1 MSESLSKLTS
11 FAVLGQTD
19 VRASKLVSFAVLNSA
34 VVSAS
39 KLVSFAV
46 LFSSGASFTLTD
58 SAASSDP
65 FTVTA
70 GDFAFTLSDTV
81 MSTDALTVGGD
92 IAETLSDS
100 AVTSDTFD
108 VLFGYNFTLND
119 IVVSSDLLTVVT
131 AGSVSVTFSGLIREV
146 LTTVGSATTVAFDSV
161 IRSSLISAQSTATTQ
176 LVFDGLVREI
186 LALDVPNVG
195 PIPVFGPVGIFPALP
210 RGFPI
215 KVTPT
220 MDTIIGTT
228 KSLREMR
235 VAQRLVPLWDIEI
248 LFEGLKDQTQNQVAY
263 APFAGFEQYEEIVQ
277 TWLMM
282 YGQTNVFAFD
292 CPWDNS
298 RLNQPIGIGDG
309 TTHLF
314 TIYRTWGVA
323 PNATLAPIGV
333 INQAL
338 DVSVNGVTVS
348 PTLYYTSGN
357 RLYFV
362 SADGHFHPPVAG
374 GVITMT
380 MTFYYLCRF
389 LEDEQDFEE
398 FSKNRWTVPSLKFRA
413 VSWVFG

>member
-11 FAVLGQTD
+11 FAVLDQTD
-19 VRASKLVSFAVLNSA
+19 LRASKVISFAILNSA
-34 VVSAS
+34 VVSTS

-46 LFSSGASFTLTD
+46 LFSSGASFTLSD
-58 SAASSDP
+58 SVASSDS
-65 FTVTA
+65 
-70 GDFAFTLSDTV
+70 FTLTVGNFNVTLADTIT
-81 MSTDALTVGGD
+81 STDALSVGGD
-92 IAETLSDS
+92 IAETLSDT
-100 AVTSDTFD
+100 VTSSDSFD
-108 VLFGYNFTLND
+108 LLLNYNFTLND
-119 IVVSSDLLTVVT
+119 IVVSSDLLTVIT
-131 AGSVSVTFSGLIREV
+131 SGSVNVNFAGLVREALYTSEGAQAVTFAGLV
-146 LTTVGSATTVAFDSV
+146 
-161 IRSSLISAQSTATTQ
+161 RSSLASAALGVSQ
-176 LVFDGLVREI
+176 LIFSGLVREI
-186 LALDVPNVG
+186 LALDVPNAG
-195 PIPVFGPVGIFPALP
+195 PVPVFGPIDVFPTLP

-220 MDTIIGTT
+220 MDTIVGTT

-235 VAQRLVPLWDIEI
+235 VPQRLVPLWDIEI
-248 LFEGLKDQTQNQVAY
+248 LFEGLKDQTQNQVPY
-263 APFAGFEQYEEIVQ
+263 TPFAGFDQYEEIVQ

-298 RLNQPIGIGDG
+298 RLDQQIGVGDG
-309 TTHLF
+309 VTHLF
-314 TIYRTWGVA
+314 TIYRTWGIA

-333 INQAL
+333 INQTL
-338 DVSVNGVTVS
+338 NVSVNGVTVS

-362 SADGHFHPPVAG
+362 SADGQFHPPVAG

-380 MTFYYLCRF
+380 FTFYYLCRF

-413 VSWVFG
+413 VSWEFG